1 MTPKLIRITT
11 VPLSLQKLIAGQMNY
26 MSHNGFEVSM
36 ISSPFDGQVNLEK
49 KENSKYIAVNM
60 TRVISP
66 LADLKSLY
74 KLIKVFRQ
82 IKPDIVHTHTPK
94 AGLLG
99 MLAARIAGV
108 PVRLHT
114 VAGLPLM
121 EAKGIKRY
129 VLEVVERI
137 TYACAN
143 RVYPNSSN
151 LRDFI
156 VNAGYAKV
164 SDLKVIGN
172 GSSNGID
179 VNLFKWTE
187 ELNDQ
192 VKVLQINHQ
201 LTDDLFV
208 FVFVGRLVKDK
219 GIEELIIAF
228 SSLAKQYPEMRLL
241 LVGPEEPDLDP
252 LSKECRNEILDNP
265 AIIHV
270 GYQNDIKPY
279 LALSNVLAFPSY
291 REGFPNVPMQA
302 GCLGLPCIVSNINGC
317 NEIIEHKING
327 LIIPVKDSVSLKLA
341 MEQIFIDTELYK
353 GMKVN
358 AREMIVERYD
368 QQKIWQLILKEY
380 HFFLRKNNVI

>member
-1 MTPKLIRITT
+1 MKPKLIRITT

-36 ISSPFDGQVNLEK
+36 ISSPFDGQLNLEK

-66 LADLKSLY
+66 FADLKSLY

-121 EAKGIKRY
+121 EATGLKRRI
-129 VLEVVERI
+129 LEAVEKV

-151 LRDFI
+151 LKDFI
-156 VNAGYAKV
+156 VKAGYANT
-164 SDLKVIGN
+164 SHLKVIGN

-179 VNLFKWTE
+179 VKLFESTPE
-187 ELNDQ
+187 IDTQ
-192 VKVLQINHQ
+192 VKALQAKHQ
-201 LTDDLFV
+201 LTADHFT

-219 GIEELIIAF
+219 GIEELVVAF
-228 SSLAKQYPEMRLL
+228 STLATQYPKLRLL
-241 LVGPEEPDLDP
+241 LVGPEESDLDP
-252 LSKECRNEILDNP
+252 LSSVCRNEIHHKP

-270 GYQNDIKPY
+270 GYQNDVKPY
-279 LALSNVLAFPSY
+279 LAFSKALVFPSY

-302 GCLGLPCIVSNINGC
+302 GCFGLPCIVSNINGC
-317 NEIIEHKING
+317 NEIVENEKNG
-327 LIIPVKDSVSLKLA
+327 LIVPVKDTVALQNA
-341 MEQIFIDTELYK
+341 MERIFVDTELY
-353 GMKVN
+353 GVMCLN
-358 AREMIVERYD
+358 ARKLIVERYD
-368 QQKIWQLILKEY
+368 QQKIWGLILKEY
-380 HFFLRKNNVI
+380 QYFLRKNNGL